1 MGRKSCRS
9 AYLYAVT
16 THPDFRRRGICAKL
30 LAYAEKELKKRYFDC
45 LTLVPATDALRAY
58 YETLGFVSQNAAF
71 SMKAT
76 RRRHAACAKC

>member
-1 MGRKSCRS
+1 M
-9 AYLYAVT
+9 T